1 MPQIYGIK
9 HNISGAVNNLYM
21 NVFSSDKLP
30 EGANCTMENF
40 LKGKKHIHFIG
51 IGGSGMYPLAQIL
64 HKQGYY
70 LTGSDNNETETL
82 KAVRAMG
89 IPVYM
94 GQRAENIEGAD
105 LIVHTAAIMADN
117 PELIAAKASGAQV
130 IERSVLLGLVTSMY
144 DNAVC
149 VCGTHGKTTTTSM
162 LTHIF
167 LADGNDLTAV
177 IGGKLKAIGGSG
189 ICGTSDTMV
198 CEACEFVDTFLKL
211 YPDTAVVLNIDC
223 DHLDYFRT
231 MENMKRSFTKFC
243 NMTTKLIVYNG
254 DDENT
259 VEAVSAAKET
269 KARLVPFGSSDGN
282 DYYPANIEHISDFN
296 TEFDLYHSG
305 SLVGRAAIHVPGEHN
320 VLNAVAAIAAALEN
334 GCRFESAV
342 KGLAEFHGAVRRFE
356 KLAEVN
362 GITFVDDYA
371 HHPTEVRSLLE
382 TAKAMNFRRVWAVHQ
397 PFTYSRTATLLN
409 EFADA
414 LSIADRV
421 VLTEIMGS
429 REKNTYNIYSK
440 DLAEKIDGAVW
451 FPTFDEVADYVVK
464 NAESGDLVLT
474 FGCGDVYKVG
484 YLMIEKLGGKLL

>member
-1 MPQIYGIK
+1 
-9 HNISGAVNNLYM
+9 
-21 NVFSSDKLP
+21 
-30 EGANCTMENF
+30 MENF
-40 LKGKKHIHFIG
+40 LIGKKHIHFIG

-82 KAVRAMG
+82 KAVRNMG
-89 IPVYM
+89 IPVYL

-117 PELIAAKASGAQV
+117 PELIAAKASGVPV
-130 IERSVLLGLVTSMY
+130 IERSVLLGLITSMY

-167 LADGNDLTAV
+167 LADGNDLSAV

-189 ICGTSDTMV
+189 LCGTSDTMV

-223 DHLDYFRT
+223 DHLDYFKT
-231 MENMKRSFTKFC
+231 MENMKKSFTKFC
-243 NMTTKLIVYNG
+243 EMTTKTIVYNG
-254 DDENT
+254 DDANT
-259 VEAVSAAKET
+259 VEAVSAAQT
-269 KARLVPFGSSDGN
+269 KARLVTFGWDVGN
-282 DYYPANIEHISDFN
+282 DYYPANINKKSDFD
-296 TEFDLYHSG
+296 TEFDLYKNG
-305 SLVGRAAIHVPGEHN
+305 EKVGTAAIKVPGRHN
-320 VLNAVAAIAAALEN
+320 VLNAAAAIAAALEN

-342 KGLAEFHGAVRRFE
+342 NGLAQFHGAVRRFE
-356 KLAEVN
+356 KLSEVN

-371 HHPTEVRSLLE
+371 HHPTEVKSLLE
-382 TAKAMNFRRVWAVHQ
+382 TAKGMDFKRVWAVHQ
-397 PFTYSRTATLLN
+397 PFTYSRTATLIN

-414 LSIADRV
+414 LKIADKV

-429 REKNTYNIYSK
+429 REKNTYNIYSS
-440 DLAEKIDGAVW
+440 DLAAKIDGAVW
-451 FPTFDEVADYVVK
+451 FPTFEEVADYVVK
-464 NAESGDLVLT
+464 NAESGDLVIT

-484 YLMIEKLGGKLL
+484 YMMIEKLGGKLL